1 MFDIKIY
8 PVISEDAYVILLN
21 KCNRREWRNKYGY
34 KFVHYIVL
42 DNECIGLIVYDVIN
56 MIGSVSI
63 QVDML
68 DIDVKYRGN
77 GIGSFVLYKLMRD
90 YNSSVIYGQVDIAS
104 IAFLEHIGA
113 VVKVRKSGQEL
124 NDGSIIVPYTLA
136 YKRISRYI
144 NKKAVMRK
152 V

>member
-1 MFDIKIY
+1 MIDIKIY

-21 KCNRREWRNKYGY
+21 KCNRQEWRNKYGY
-34 KFVHYIVL
+34 KFVHYIML

-56 MIGSVSI
+56 MAGSVSI

-68 DIDVKYRGN
+68 DILANYRRM
-77 GIGSFVLYKLMRD
+77 GIGSFVLYKLMGD
-90 YNSSVIYGQVDIAS
+90 YNASVMYGQVDISA

-136 YKRISRYI
+136 YKRLMGYI
-144 NKKAVMRK
+144 NKKAVTA
-152 V
+152 